1 MSDNLK
7 EWILMTSIISVS
19 TFFGYGANTIYNG
32 DSLGVGYVLTGL
44 IIISGVLGFYLFKK

>member
-19 TFFGYGANTIYNG
+19 TFFGYGVNTIYNG
-32 DSLGVGYVLTGL
+32 DSLGVGYWLTGL
-44 IIISGVLGFYLFKK
+44 ILISGVLGFYLSKK

>member
-7 EWILMTSIISVS
+7 EWILMISVIS
-19 TFFGYGANTIYNG
+19 ISGWFGYGAKTIYNG

-44 IIISGVLGFYLFKK
+44 IIISGVLGFYLLKK